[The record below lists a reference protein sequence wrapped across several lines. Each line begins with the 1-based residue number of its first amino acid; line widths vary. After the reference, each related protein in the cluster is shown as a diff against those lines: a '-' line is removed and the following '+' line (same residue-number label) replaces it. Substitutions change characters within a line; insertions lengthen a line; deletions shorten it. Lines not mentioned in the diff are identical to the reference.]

1 MPALFFNL
9 IFAMVAMYAVHDL
22 VAGFTKFQFDI
33 QNLFSDLVDSELISN
48 QVVCNIL
55 QKHVEMYNFKRYDIC
70 GIFVI
75 LEVRYTLRKL
85 YSTYVF

>member
-1 MPALFFNL
+1 MHYFSINIFTYFVISISVMAPWRIVMPALFFNL

-48 QVVCNIL
+48 QVYVYIMSFIVF
-55 QKHVEMYNFKRYDIC
+55 KH
-70 GIFVI
+70 
-75 LEVRYTLRKL
+75 T
-85 YSTYVF
+85 